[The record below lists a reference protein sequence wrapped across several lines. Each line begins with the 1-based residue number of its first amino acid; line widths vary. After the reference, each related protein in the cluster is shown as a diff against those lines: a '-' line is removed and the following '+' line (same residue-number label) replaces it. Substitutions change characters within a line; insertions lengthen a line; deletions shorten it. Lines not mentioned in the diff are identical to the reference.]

1 MTLQRGG
8 PLGLPN
14 DLVDRAAAAAAR
26 AGTIGPARPQP
37 VNQPQFVMASA
48 LAVGAVSLSS
58 PNGDVPALALQFT
71 TPQGKLPP
79 VMLVAEDGLDVDVLC
94 DGIRNAVQ
102 EARATASLANLEA
115 GLVAEDGTPVP
126 DPTCRVCGCRIF
138 GEVAERGICGSCDG

>member
-26 AGTIGPARPQP
+26 AGTIGPARP
-37 VNQPQFVMASA
+37 VNQPQFVMASG

-71 TPQGKLPP
+71 TPQGQLPP

-94 DGIRNAVQ
+94 DGIRSAVEQ
-102 EARATASLANLEA
+102 ARAQASLANLEA
-115 GLVAEDGTPVP
+115 GLVDEDGVPAP
-126 DPTCRVCGCRIF
+126 DPTCRVCGTRIF
-138 GEVAERGICGSCDG
+138 GEVAERGVCLSCDG